1 MTIDVSAAADTTS
14 PTGSISINGGA
25 TYTTNPAV
33 ALTPSASDPDNSA
46 AQIEMRF
53 SNDGSTWS
61 GWEPYVTTKAWTL
74 PSGDGNKTVYAQ
86 YEDTAHNVSTGT
98 ITATIILDTTA
109 PVITVPTSVTVEAGT
124 DPSGAVATF
133 SVSAVDAVD
142 GPMAATA
149 VPASGSRFLPGTT
162 TVNVTATDKAGN
174 TAEASFKVTVMD
186 DPTGSLGINSG
197 AAFTNSGSVTLSL
210 AAHDAD
216 GLAFYK
222 IANGSSASGATAVAI
237 GGTSYSGTVPWELS
251 TGDGSKTV
259 AVEYGDVLD
268 HWSVD
273 YTVTI
278 VLDTNDPVVTI
289 TQPQNGHTYNFGSV
303 PPLAYSVIDANADP
317 SQDQTTGYST
327 AAGPHTMTVTATD
340 KAGNTGSASVAYAVK
355 SGGDVTPPTGSLG
368 IRPSGLY
375 TRDLGIALVLA
386 ASDDVGVTGY
396 RVTNG
401 TDPTKATMVRV
412 TSTKSFSRRLP
423 WNLPAHDGRKTLAV
437 QYLDAAGNWSPV
449 YTSSIILDRTLP
461 TITVPANMTVYAT
474 SRAGAVVTF
483 TCTAVDKLDP
493 APSLTLIPASGSVF
507 PLGTTVVQVRATDA
521 AGNRATKRFTVAVV
535 YGWAGFQAPIDANG
549 SSIFKLG
556 STVPVGFKLNG
567 PSADITNAVARLS
580 VKRTSSR
587 ATGTVMEPL
596 STLAPSS
603 GRTFRYD
610 SSVGQYYFYYGT
622 AGLSPGTYVI
632 TVDLGDG
639 LRHTVTISLKRS

>member
-1 MTIDVSAAADTTS
+1 
-14 PTGSISINGGA
+14 
-25 TYTTNPAV
+25 
-33 ALTPSASDPDNSA
+33 
-46 AQIEMRF
+46 
-53 SNDGSTWS
+53 
-61 GWEPYVTTKAWTL
+61 
-74 PSGDGNKTVYAQ
+74 
-86 YEDTAHNVSTGT
+86 
-98 ITATIILDTTA
+98 
-109 PVITVPTSVTVEAGT
+109 
-124 DPSGAVATF
+124 
-133 SVSAVDAVD
+133 
-142 GPMAATA
+142 
-149 VPASGSRFLPGTT
+149 
-162 TVNVTATDKAGN
+162 
-174 TAEASFKVTVMD
+174 
-186 DPTGSLGINSG
+186 
-197 AAFTNSGSVTLSL
+197 
-210 AAHDAD
+210 
-216 GLAFYK
+216 
-222 IANGSSASGATAVAI
+222 
-237 GGTSYSGTVPWELS
+237 
-251 TGDGSKTV
+251 
-259 AVEYGDVLD
+259 
-268 HWSVD
+268 
-273 YTVTI
+273 
-278 VLDTNDPVVTI
+278 
-289 TQPQNGHTYNFGSV
+289 
-303 PPLAYSVIDANADP
+303 
-317 SQDQTTGYST
+317 
-327 AAGPHTMTVTATD
+327 
-340 KAGNTGSASVAYAVK
+340 VAYAVK

-535 YGWAGFQAPIDANG
+535 YGWAGFQAPSTPTAPRSSNWGHGSCGVQAQRAKRGHNERRRPAQRQADFIQGHRNG
-549 SSIFKLG
+549 HGAPEHLG
-556 STVPVGFKLNG
+556 SQQ
-567 PSADITNAVARLS
+567 R
-580 VKRTSSR
+580 
-587 ATGTVMEPL
+587 
-596 STLAPSS
+596 
-603 GRTFRYD
+603 RTFRYD

-639 LRHTVTISLKRS
+639 LRHTVDDLFEALVAEGEHHRRGGESLSSPPFFSLGVSAGRDKCARHAAFLRTEAHFSPQGRGKSKHDALDQ